1 MTRTYY
7 FLAVL
12 VLIFGTGCAGRND
25 VRLVGPDQG
34 VELTATPFFAQEKY
48 QCGPAAL
55 AMLLGAS
62 GVEVHPNDLVPAVY
76 LPKRQGSL
84 QMELA
89 AACRKWGRIAYPI
102 PSDLTGLTA
111 EIQSGHPVLVLQNLG
126 FERWP
131 IYHYAVVIGVLP
143 PDRLVLRSGTKERV
157 EMTAAD
163 FNRTWQRAGSWGL
176 IALSPGDLPQT
187 ADPLA
192 YMTAV
197 AVFESAGDENAVS
210 ATAAYQA
217 ALAAW
222 PDNSVVLFALANNH
236 LEQNRPARA
245 EALYRTLLAADPDHV
260 AAANNLAEAL
270 ARQGDLAQALAVIQT
285 AVHIAE
291 QTRSPLLE
299 TIKHTRQEIEQALQ
313 EKNANPF

>member
-1 MTRTYY
+1 MIRTWF

-12 VLIFGTGCAGRND
+12 VLIFGTGCASRND

-34 VELTATPFFAQEKY
+34 LELTATPFFAQEEY

-62 GVEVHPNDLVPAVY
+62 GVEVHPDDLVPDVY

-84 QMELA
+84 QLELA
-89 AACRKWGRIAYPI
+89 AACRQWGRIACPV
-102 PSDLTGLTA
+102 PSTLTGLTT
-111 EIQSGHPVLVLQNLG
+111 EIQSGRPVLVLQNLG

-131 IYHYAVVIGVLP
+131 VHHYAVVIGVLP
-143 PDRLVLRSGTKERV
+143 PDRVVLRSGTKERV
-157 EMTAAD
+157 VMTAGD

-176 IALSPGDLPQT
+176 IALRPGDLPET
-187 ADPLA
+187 ADPLT

-197 AVFESAGDENAVS
+197 AAFESAGNAGP

-222 PDNSVVLFALANNH
+222 PDNSMVLFALANNH
-236 LEQNRPARA
+236 LAQNRPARA
-245 EALYRTLLAADPDHV
+245 ETLYRTLLAAEPDHV

-270 ARQGDLAQALAVIQT
+270 ARQGDLPRALAVIQT
-285 AVHIAE
+285 AVNIAE
-291 QTRSPLLE
+291 QIRSPLLE
-299 TIKHTRQEIEQALQ
+299 ILEHTRREIEQALP
-313 EKNANPF
+313 EKNADPF

>member
-1 MTRTYY
+1 
-7 FLAVL
+7 
-12 VLIFGTGCAGRND
+12 
-25 VRLVGPDQG
+25 
-34 VELTATPFFAQEKY
+34 
-48 QCGPAAL
+48 
-55 AMLLGAS
+55 
-62 GVEVHPNDLVPAVY
+62 
-76 LPKRQGSL
+76 
-84 QMELA
+84 
-89 AACRKWGRIAYPI
+89 
-102 PSDLTGLTA
+102 
-111 EIQSGHPVLVLQNLG
+111 VLVLQNLG

-131 IYHYAVVIGVLP
+131 IHHYAVVIGVLP

-157 EMTAAD
+157 EMTVAD

-176 IALSPGDLPQT
+176 IALSPGNLPQT
-187 ADPLA
+187 ADPLT

-197 AVFESAGDENAVS
+197 AAFESTGNAVS

-222 PDNSVVLFALANNH
+222 PDNSMVLFALANNH

-245 EALYRTLLAADPDHV
+245 EPLYRTLLAADPDHV

-270 ARQGDLAQALAVIQT
+270 ARQGDLARALKVIQT
-285 AVHIAE
+285 AVHTAE

-299 TIKHTRQEIEQALQ
+299 IIKHTRQEIEQALQ

>member
-1 MTRTYY
+1 MIRTCC

-25 VRLVGPDQG
+25 VRLVAPDQG

-62 GVEVHPNDLVPAVY
+62 GIAVHPDELTPAVY
-76 LPKRQGSL
+76 LPGRQGSL

-89 AACRKWGRIAYPI
+89 AACRQWGRIACPI
-102 PSDLTGLTA
+102 PSTLTGLTA
-111 EIQSGHPVLVLQNLG
+111 EIQSGRPVLVLQNLG

-143 PDRLVLRSGTKERV
+143 PDRLVLRSGTRERV
-157 EMTAAD
+157 EMPAAD
-163 FNRTWQRAGSWGL
+163 FNRTWQRAGSWGM

-187 ADPLA
+187 ADPVT

-197 AVFESAGDENAVS
+197 AAFESAGNADS
-210 ATAAYQA
+210 AAAAYQA
-217 ALAAW
+217 GLAVW
-222 PDNSVVLFALANNH
+222 PDNSMILFALANNH

-270 ARQGDLAQALAVIQT
+270 ARQGDLAQALTVIQT
-285 AVHIAE
+285 AVNTAE

-299 TIKHTRQEIEQALQ
+299 ILERTRREIEQALP
-313 EKNANPF
+313 EKIADPF